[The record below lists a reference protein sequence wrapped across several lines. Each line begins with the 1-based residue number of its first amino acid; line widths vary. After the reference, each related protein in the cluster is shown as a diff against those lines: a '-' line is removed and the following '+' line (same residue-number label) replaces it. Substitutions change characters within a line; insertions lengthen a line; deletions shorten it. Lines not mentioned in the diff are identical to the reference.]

1 MPFLQYV
8 LTIREEI
15 ACLFILI
22 YIAWT
27 YYSVKRKNTYAHNL
41 FSFLNIVSIVNLAM
55 DALTIYTVNNL
66 DTVPEFLNHALHVLF
81 IGTFPVILYTT
92 YAYIKSLAFHIEK
105 HRTTLKEILP
115 LIIAIIGVAVLP
127 MYYVETP
134 YSNYSSGPADN
145 VAYVCAFIY
154 FFLSVWILIRYR
166 SQLEEKAFRGIATS
180 LVSMVTVV
188 VMQGLVEQL
197 LITGIAVTIINV
209 ALYYTVESPD
219 AVLIEKLAY
228 ERERADEAN
237 MAKSAFLARMSH
249 EIRTP
254 INAVLGMDE
263 MILRESTE
271 KNIISYA
278 KDIQATGRTLLS
290 LINELLDFSKDD
302 PSGEEAGETD
312 DYIGQSYLDD
322 TSEYS
327 DEFSYHELFHAPH
340 ARILVIDDT
349 EINLTVITRLLKQT
363 QIQIDTADSGRD
375 ALLKATEHHYDLCL
389 VDHMMPGMDGI
400 ETMKGLKD
408 ISGTRDAV
416 FIVLTANAIQG
427 ARESY
432 LKEGFDD
439 YLSKPVSGVVL
450 EKTLLK
456 YLPEELV
463 EEVKGSQKA
472 SEQENKKVFE
482 IEGLDTESG
491 IEYSGSPE
499 AYRDVLELFY
509 NTLQAK
515 ADEIERYYDNE
526 DWESYKIKV
535 HALKSSARIIGA
547 NELSSNAASME
558 AAADQGNIDAIK
570 ENTEELL
577 KQYRSYYDRLSVIFE
592 EKSDNPPIDGAMLEE
607 AYHSINEFA
616 NNMDYGLTEMV
627 LQDIS
632 QYSLSPSDE
641 EKINAIKQ
649 KLTNLDWNGIIELTE
664 DNKGI

>member
-1 MPFLQYV
+1 MPFYQYI

-41 FSFLNIVSIVNLAM
+41 FSFLNIISIINLAM

-66 DTVPEFLNHALHVLF
+66 DTIPPVLNHILHIIFV
-81 IGTFPVILYTT
+81 GTFPVILYTT

-105 HRTTLKEILP
+105 HRTTFREIFP
-115 LIIAIIGVAVLP
+115 LIIALIGVATLP

-134 YSNYSSGPADN
+134 YSNYSSGPADT

-154 FFLSVWILIRYR
+154 FSLSVWILLRYR
-166 SQLEEKAFRGIATS
+166 SQLEDKAFRGIATS

-188 VMQGLVEQL
+188 IMQGLVEQL
-197 LITGIAVTIINV
+197 LITGIAVTLINV

-219 AVLIEKLAY
+219 SVLIEKLAY

-271 KNIISYA
+271 KNILSYA
-278 KDIQATGRTLLS
+278 RDIQATGRTLLS
-290 LINELLDFSKDD
+290 LINELLDFSKNDSSAD
-302 PSGEEAGETD
+302 ETD
-312 DYIGQSYLDD
+312 ADDSNAGQSYLEDADD
-322 TSEYS
+322 GSE
-327 DEFSYHELFHAPH
+327 EFTYHELFHAPH

-363 QIQIDTADSGRD
+363 EIQIDTADSGRD

-400 ETMKGLKD
+400 ETMNGLKD

-439 YLSKPVSGVVL
+439 YLSKPVSGIVL

-456 YLPEELV
+456 YLPQELV
-463 EEVKGSQKA
+463 EEVKNPLKSGTNDDRDA
-472 SEQENKKVFE
+472 FE
-482 IEGLDTESG
+482 IEGIDTQSG
-491 IEYSGSPE
+491 IEYTGSAE

-509 NTLQAK
+509 NTLNTK
-515 ADEIERYYDNE
+515 ADEIERFYDNE

-547 NELSSNAASME
+547 GELSLKAAAMEE
-558 AAADQGNIDAIK
+558 AADKGDIDAIK
-570 ENTEELL
+570 KDTVPLL
-577 KQYRSYYDRLSVIFE
+577 KQYRSYYERLSVIFE
-592 EKSDNPPIDGAMLEE
+592 EKKDNPPIDEGMLKE
-607 AYHSINEFA
+607 AYRSINEFA

-632 QYSLSPSDE
+632 GYSLPASDE
-641 EKINAIKQ
+641 ERINAIKK
-649 KLTNLDWNGIIELTE
+649 KLTDLDWDGIIELTE
-664 DNKGI
+664 EIKGI